1 MLNHALNNIIET
13 PIVKSYYCFKPLQTR
28 GLTCSSCC
36 PTMAI
41 HLCSYLSSVFQA
53 NGIQSSFY
61 YPISFFHFFWM
72 SNQPSFHFPG
82 CLVQILVLLPHIH
95 LPLIFPPLIICSKS
109 TSDYLSTLLPGSNF
123 HSVVKVGGHTYRAR
137 TQPHQ
142 TLKRGRHAERRIETD
157 MSFNGNRRSP
167 FVFSHWLFQKQ
178 NSQFSLFNTER
189 VFAKVIS
196 SLYDVHVW
204 W

>member
-1 MLNHALNNIIET
+1 MFLLLSHNGNSPLFIPLLSVPGQWD
-13 PIVKSYYCFKPLQTR
+13 PIFLLQSNQ
-28 GLTCSSCC
+28 L
-36 PTMAI
+36 
-41 HLCSYLSSVFQA
+41 
-53 NGIQSSFY
+53 
-61 YPISFFHFFWM
+61 HFFWM

-109 TSDYLSTLLPGSNF
+109 GYLSALLPGSNF